1 MSLYTMEVPTGDGTT
16 KSGVGVKPEER
27 AQLESM
33 ASSRSLTAGLV
44 TRIRTVLLTRRK
56 DEPTDCPAI
65 GMSNA
70 TVGKWRQRLVEQGV
84 ADYVTSYAQAS
95 ATSAMSEWPSSCA
108 KHWKRIRKAAR
119 LECTQIAAN
128 PAFELH
134 RAPVLASLRAPTA
147 PTAPLQAP
155 TDPFFGRRCA
165 TSWNCTC
172 IPRKTGWSCCGQK
185 AKLQRWNTP
194 SPCYP
199 SGWGTAKTS
208 PTILS
213 VQGTTTLFAALDTA
227 KGTVL
232 TRCRQRHR
240 HQEYLDF
247 LRQIDNNVPPDLD
260 VHVIV
265 DNYATHKHPRVKRWL
280 ATRPRFH
287 VHFTPTYASW
297 LNQVEIWF
305 NRITQRAIRRGTF
318 RSVKELV
325 TKIDQFVENDNQNA
339 QPFVWTA
346 TADSI
351 FAKVQRLCERI
362 SGTGH

>member
-1 MSLYTMEVPTGDGTT
+1 MEVPMAMGTT
-16 KSGVGVKPEER
+16 ESGVGVEPGA

-33 ASSRSLTAGLV
+33 ASSRSLPAGLV
-44 TRIRTVLLTRRK
+44 TRVRIVLLS
-56 DEPTDCPAI
+56 A
-65 GMSNA
+65 A
-70 TVGKWRQRLVEQGV
+70 GKMNQ
-84 ADYVTSYAQAS
+84 
-95 ATSAMSEWPSSCA
+95 
-108 KHWKRIRKAAR
+108 
-119 LECTQIAAN
+119 QIA
-128 PAFELH
+128 
-134 RAPVLASLRAPTA
+134 R
-147 PTAPLQAP
+147 Q
-155 TDPFFGRRCA
+155 
-165 TSWNCTC
+165 
-172 IPRKTGWSCCGQK
+172 
-185 AKLQRWNTP
+185 
-194 SPCYP
+194 
-199 SGWGTAKTS
+199 
-208 PTILS
+208 
-213 VQGTTTLFAALDTA
+213 TA

-247 LRQIDNNVPPDLD
+247 LQQIDNNVPPDLD

-305 NRITQRAIRRGTF
+305 HRITQRAIRRGTF

-339 QPFVWTA
+339 RPFVWTA